1 MQNVFISYSRRD
13 YIGDDGKVIPGN
25 FVDKVTTALSDN
37 GIGYW
42 IDREGLDLGTTFPD
56 IIAKGIEE
64 CDTFLFLSSKN
75 SNDSDWTLRE
85 ISMAIDLG
93 KTVLPVKLDPSA
105 YAPSVALY
113 LTPLQYV
120 DVPVLGAEEAVRKI
134 VARIK
139 GDSAGPSVRLFQQ
152 AKLPVFTTAVLYSA
166 LVFLTGAFACLTYMF
181 LWAKAL
187 RSSEIM
193 GGLAGFVCE
202 VGILVSIY
210 YIIRILRLRW
220 CVFVVPAALAFGM
233 FLGGMLLKDLD
244 VIVCAGLLFLG
255 WLAIFIA
262 CWYRRD
268 KGKNFF
274 QLMSKD
280 TMVFRA
286 LDPENLIFVY
296 LVIKAIVI
304 VVSHY
309 LQLQLF

>member
-25 FVDKVTTALSDN
+25 FVDKVTKALSDN
-37 GIGYW
+37 GIMYW
-42 IDREGLDLGTTFPD
+42 IDMEGLDPGAMFPD
-56 IIAKGIEE
+56 IIAKGIKV
-64 CDTFLFLSSKN
+64 CDTFLFLSSEN
-75 SNDSDWTLRE
+75 SNVSDWTLRE

-93 KTVLPVKLDPSA
+93 KTVLPVKLDHSA

-120 DVPVLGAEEAVRKI
+120 DVLELGAEEAVRKI

-139 GDSAGPSVRLFQQ
+139 GDGAEPSGRLFQQ
-152 AKLPVFTTAVLYSA
+152 PKLPVFTTAVLYSA

-202 VGILVSIY
+202 TGILVSIY

-280 TMVFRA
+280 TMVFKA